1 MCSNEFD
8 ANEMQ
13 RVPWMCW
20 KRVSDN
26 WKACILA
33 YTWPVPISSRIL
45 WRLLLQNHFKMN
57 RDFFFFIL
65 SVRDLWNFIYFCVC
79 SIGEGTSSGGELGTS
94 IGRHSI
100 LILGSAKALNSATT
114 WHERRH
120 GGLRRRGKGLFSN
133 NRTQGPQFTL
143 TLDLCS
149 VCESYS
155 WCCPIAPKE
164 EQQLIRLLRFPGC
177 L

>member
-57 RDFFFFIL
+57 RDFFFHPVSYRLVKFYL
-65 SVRDLWNFIYFCVC
+65 FLCLFYWGRDKFW
-79 SIGEGTSSGGELGTS
+79 
-94 IGRHSI
+94 
-100 LILGSAKALNSATT
+100 
-114 WHERRH
+114 
-120 GGLRRRGKGLFSN
+120 RGIRNKHWQAFHTHPGFS
-133 NRTQGPQFTL
+133 QGP
-143 TLDLCS
+143 
-149 VCESYS
+149 ESSSYL
-155 WCCPIAPKE
+155 A
-164 EQQLIRLLRFPGC
+164 
-177 L
+177 